1 MGFASA
7 LYVGSVMHRR
17 LKPRRHR
24 LRYGV
29 FSLLLDLDELP
40 LLHARLRLFSCE
52 RFNLLSFRASDYGFG
67 GDEPLKAQVE
77 RAAREAGF
85 EAGGPVRLLTMPRF
99 LGYAFNP
106 LNVFFVHA
114 RDGAL
119 SAVVAE
125 VNNTFGERHSY
136 VMSGAA
142 NGQLVRACC
151 AKRFYVSPFN
161 DMDLT
166 YDFRIRPPDG
176 EVLVGIAVADREGP
190 LLVAVQIAGQFQLDD
205 WSILRACVKYPLL
218 GLKVIGGIHWEALKL
233 WLKGLKLRDRPS
245 PPQPPVTHVPRAER
259 RG

>member
-1 MGFASA
+1 MALASA

-17 LKPRRHR
+17 LKPHRHR

-40 LLHARLRLFSCE
+40 QLHARLRWFSCE
-52 RFNLLSFRASDYGFG
+52 RFNLLSFRAADYGFG
-67 GDEPLKAQVE
+67 EGPLKAQVE
-77 RAAREAGF
+77 RMAREAGF
-85 EAGGPVRLLTMPRF
+85 ETGGPVRLLTMPRF

-106 LNVFFVHA
+106 LNVFFVHGP
-114 RDGAL
+114 DGVL

-125 VNNTFGERHSY
+125 VNNTFGERHAY
-136 VMSGAA
+136 VMSGEVSDE
-142 NGQLVRACC
+142 LVRACC

-166 YDFRIRPPDG
+166 YDFRVRPPGG
-176 EVLVGIAVADREGP
+176 EVLVGIAVADSAGP
-190 LLVAVQIAGQFQLDD
+190 LMSAVQTAGRFELDD
-205 WSILRACVKYPLL
+205 PAILRTCVRYPLL

-233 WLKGLKLRDRPS
+233 WLKGLKLRDRPA
-245 PPQPPVTHVPRAER
+245 PPQPPVTPVPRAKG